1 MYISST
7 NLITQKL
14 NILRMQQVQGGN
26 SVAQSIQPTFN
37 GNLISQYLDNV
48 AKINAPIVNKPS
60 EVEKNTE
67 VNADKKPYKNNLKT
81 LFLTNSANIMAIIP
95 RTFNAKDLNGNEY
108 IDGSEQCGTFLNAID
123 RLDEIKSLGI
133 NTLHLL
139 PINTPGKNHAK
150 GVAGSVYAPE
160 DLLKIDP
167 MLIDKN
173 DPRSDIEQFK
183 AFIDA
188 CHDRDIRVMVDLPSC
203 ASYDL
208 YYAKPE
214 LMAKERNGMPK
225 TPQGW
230 EDIRMFQPWE
240 DEGKRTLNPELL
252 EYHRKFVDI
261 MIDAGVDGIRA
272 DVARAKP
279 VEFWDIIIPYSR
291 KRDPEFGWLAE
302 AYTYEDASP
311 QANMPYDRPEDS
323 LRAGFDTYYG
333 QYHIF
338 HEWTSAKDLHNYV
351 IDNLNMSYRVERGKS
366 LIGSFA
372 THDDISPMFHGGE
385 IYCNMT
391 TGLQV
396 TLPMTNPYF
405 VDGFQS
411 GDYYVYPYDDDY
423 ATETMTDKH
432 EREVHW
438 GKLDIFNI
446 SRKPGGKDPQ
456 IGEFMKSAL
465 KFRDDYAHVLKR
477 GSYIVLDKE
486 KDKLD
491 QVIAFARHRHGKTLL
506 VLANKNV
513 NRNVACKVQV
523 PTLKE
528 NQKLVNLLPAYGE
541 ESKFQV
547 SKGEIA
553 VDLAPGRIHVFE
565 IDTPYIET
573 YTKQVYKQH

>member
-14 NILRMQQVQGGN
+14 NTLRMQQVQGGN

-60 EVEKNTE
+60 EVEKITE

-123 RLDEIKSLGI
+123 RLDEMKSLGI

-208 YYAKPE
+208 YHAKPE

-302 AYTYEDASP
+302 TYTYEDASP

-338 HEWTSAKDLHNYV
+338 HEWTSAKDLHDYV

-411 GDYYVYPYDDDY
+411 GDYYVYPYKDDY

-446 SRKPGGKDPQ
+446 SRKPGGNDPQ

-523 PTLKE
+523 PTLRE

-565 IDTPYIET
+565 IETPYIET

>member
-14 NILRMQQVQGGN
+14 NTLRMQQVQGGN

-60 EVEKNTE
+60 EVEIITE

-123 RLDEIKSLGI
+123 RLDEMKSLGI

-208 YYAKPE
+208 YHAKPE

-302 AYTYEDASP
+302 TYTYEDASP

-338 HEWTSAKDLHNYV
+338 HEWTSAKDLHDYV

-411 GDYYVYPYDDDY
+411 GDYYVYPYKDDY

-446 SRKPGGKDPQ
+446 SRKPGGNDPQ

-465 KFRDDYAHVLKR
+465 KFREDYAHVLKR

-523 PTLKE
+523 PTLRE

-565 IDTPYIET
+565 IETPYIET